1 LITTP
6 PRLMIAANAP
16 QPRSSAETNLFLN
29 LLPARAIMRKRL
41 TMMATVRAPR
51 KDKKRRMFSL

>member
-1 LITTP
+1 
-6 PRLMIAANAP
+6 MIAANAP